1 MVKVLAGQIPAQHQ
15 AQADRQA
22 LARADP
28 DDARAAVAV
37 GLQEV
42 GGLGAEQ
49 RDIRLAGRRNGLGE
63 AGLHVPQAGLR
74 HLGIAGELVDEAAQH
89 HRIGI
94 GDRVL
99 DGRVVRR
106 PQLRP

>member
-1 MVKVLAGQIPAQHQ
+1 MPMTPAP
-15 AQADRQA
+15 ASRY
-22 LARADP
+22 P
-28 DDARAAVAV
+28 F
-37 GLQEV
+37 QEV
-42 GGLGAEQ
+42 GRLGAQQ
-49 RDIRLAGRRNGLGE
+49 RDIRPRRWRNSLGE
-63 AGLHVPQAGLR
+63 AGLHLPQAGLR